1 MQQRPISTESTRP
14 HRGSGPLTRTV
25 VLALT
30 LAPGLA
36 LGLGAEASA
45 QEVVEI
51 PRADWTATLTAE
63 EVFRIGGIDG
73 ADWAQ
78 FGRIETLAFDGAGR
92 LYVHDLQ
99 NNRIAVVGPGGSY
112 VRDVAEQGGG
122 PGEFGAPMAM
132 ATDADGGVT
141 VFDAGH
147 MAFLRFGSAGE
158 YVDQEPHSFENGIP
172 RPGAVFADPEGGIL
186 YSASGSV
193 QIRRGPGGST
203 SLQQDEGRPIRR
215 AGSGSRDGIAYRA
228 WQLPSEASME
238 TMSGGGIQFT
248 AAMPRLRAFE
258 PQLFFGVLSN
268 GEIVVADTTDYA
280 IKVVSPVGDVRRVLR
295 RPFEPREVG
304 RRERNAEKER
314 RLEELE
320 NQSGGGMRMIVRG
333 GGGGGGSQGI
343 GADAVRE
350 MMTGRIETMEFAD
363 QIPVISD
370 LRVDPWGDRI
380 WVQRAGER
388 IGREGPTDVLSTE
401 GAYLG
406 TLEGADAEI
415 PMAFGPNGLVAYL
428 ETDEL
433 DVPTIV
439 VRRITLSR

>member
-1 MQQRPISTESTRP
+1 MQQRPIATESTRS
-14 HRGSGPLTRTV
+14 HRGSGPLARS
-25 VLALT
+25 VLVALA
-30 LAPGLA
+30 LAPGLG
-36 LGLGAEASA
+36 LGLGAGVSA
-45 QEVVEI
+45 QELVEI
-51 PRADWTATLTAE
+51 PRADRPVTLTAE

-78 FGRIETLAFDGAGR
+78 FGRVETLAFDGAGR

-99 NNRIAVVGPGGSY
+99 NNRIAVVGPDGSY

-132 ATDADGGVT
+132 ATDPDGRVT

-147 MAFLRFGSAGE
+147 MAFLRFGTDGD
-158 YVDQEPHSFENGIP
+158 YVDQEPHSFEYGIP
-172 RPGAVFADPEGGIL
+172 RPGAVFADPAGGVL

-258 PQLFFGVLSN
+258 PELFFGVLST
-268 GEIVVADTTDYA
+268 GDIVVADTTDYA
-280 IKVVSPVGDVRRVLR
+280 IKVVSPTGDVRLVLH
-295 RPFEPREVG
+295 RPIEPREVG
-304 RRERNAEKER
+304 RRERTAERER

-320 NQSGGGMRMIVRG
+320 TQSGGGMRMIVRG

-350 MMTGRIETMEFAD
+350 MMTGRIETMEFAEE
-363 QIPVISD
+363 IPVIAGM
-370 LRVDPWGDRI
+370 RVDPWGNRI
-380 WVQRAGER
+380 WVRRAAER
-388 IGREGPTDVLSTE
+388 IGGEGPTDVLSTE
-401 GAYLG
+401 GRYLG
-406 TLEGADAEI
+406 TLVGADAEI
-415 PMAFGPNGLVAYL
+415 PMAFGPDGLVAYL

-433 DVPTIV
+433 DVPTVV